1 MLLGIRE
8 RIPADKIGKNS
19 VDVFFFEKILTNAF
33 LEGIIWLGS
42 NWYWVSI
49 SWYGSNSFDI
59 GLILTN
65 FQVFRRNV
73 SLVNTE
79 NLATTEFDPQLAV
92 VFDIRLRST
101 NGNGKSPNVSQNQVN
116 WTSTPA
122 DRILPLGNGCVLG
135 SSKFM
140 SKMGV
145 NPYRDRAKS
154 FYQRYVVMG
163 KHNPP
168 CDEHD
173 GDGCDDCAGRNLVVG
188 SWRIRRRCVI
198 HLPRFHQ
205 QFWINP

>member
-1 MLLGIRE
+1 MLSLDYARFGI
-8 RIPADKIGKNS
+8 
-19 VDVFFFEKILTNAF
+19 
-33 LEGIIWLGS
+33 
-42 NWYWVSI
+42 
-49 SWYGSNSFDI
+49 
-59 GLILTN
+59 
-65 FQVFRRNV
+65 NV

-101 NGNGKSPNVSQNQVN
+101 NGKGKSPNVSQNHVN

-154 FYQRYVVMG
+154 FYQRYVLMG
-163 KHNPP
+163 T
-168 CDEHD
+168 EF
-173 GDGCDDCAGRNLVVG
+173 R
-188 SWRIRRRCVI
+188 
-198 HLPRFHQ
+198 
-205 QFWINP
+205 